1 MAGRFASLLDAYGT
15 HFQKVR
21 FKKIFLTPSSTLLLQ
36 KNENAILSSV
46 TAIFSTARHGAL
58 LGRVGA
64 VGGVVVWAVGGGGG
78 MGGGR
83 DHRND
88 DDDDDDDGDDDDDD
102 DDYDDDDDD

>member
-88 DDDDDDDGDDDDDD
+88 DDQRHAFES
-102 DDYDDDDDD
+102 